1 MIKSTLQEM
10 QPFFLDELE
19 KIGYKL
25 RGHTNFQGLRI
36 AVENRKGDVRR
47 GADSDGKKWETRMR
61 MPYGYLVSTKGADGE
76 PVDTY
81 VGPGKEAPDAYVV
94 HQRDKETGKYDEDK
108 VMLGFR
114 SKKEAKEAFLA
125 HYDSPKFLGP
135 IKRVDVERLR
145 ELVASKKRLV
155 KIAEDKERS
164 KRLRQFIRKAGPGIG
179 GVLGLAVGAVSGS
192 RKGQLLRRAVTG
204 FGTGASLGWAP
215 DVVLSARE
223 ATKKLK
229 KSLPARR

>member
-61 MPYGYLVSTKGADGE
+61 MPYGYIVGTRAKDDE
-76 PVDTY
+76 PVDAY
-81 VGPGKEAPDAYVV
+81 VGPHEDAPHAFVV
-94 HQRDKETGKYDEDK
+94 HQHKDDGKGFDEDK

-114 SKKEAKEAFLA
+114 NKKEAKEAYLK
-125 HYDSPKFLGP
+125 HYDDPKFLGP
-135 IKRVDVERLR
+135 ISKVSIERLR
-145 ELVASKKRLV
+145 ELVRSKKKLV
-155 KIAEDKERS
+155 KI
-164 KRLRQFIRKAGPGIG
+164 
-179 GVLGLAVGAVSGS
+179 
-192 RKGQLLRRAVTG
+192 T
-204 FGTGASLGWAP
+204 
-215 DVVLSARE
+215 
-223 ATKKLK
+223 
-229 KSLPARR
+229 